1 MSGKSKQSGDPLI
14 ARRTMFHVRKLQLIT
29 QAPEACHELE
39 SLLQTSESI
48 ACAYKFVQ
56 RIYSVHDRRYLEPE
70 QARKRALKAW
80 AALPDDVKK
89 HFKKYE
95 TALFSRGTEYF
106 ANWARSATSNGV
118 TEAMNRALRDIY
130 RAGRGLRF
138 EELRLRAIYSASPT
152 ELALRRKHGGLGPI
166 ARAKA
171 MISGTIPPEEKRTV
185 TRHGLHKR
193 GKRPWKISPKQL
205 DLFPDDDDDDE

>member
-1 MSGKSKQSGDPLI
+1 MSGKSKQSDDPLI
-14 ARRTMFHVRKLQLIT
+14 ARRMMFHARKLQLIT

-56 RIYSVHDRRYLEPE
+56 RIYSVHDKKYLKPA

-80 AALPDDVKK
+80 AALPDDLKK

-95 TALFSRGTEYF
+95 TALFSRGREYF
-106 ANWARSATSNGV
+106 ANWAKSATSNGV
-118 TEAMNRALRDIY
+118 TEAVNRALRDIY

-152 ELALRRKHGGLGPI
+152 ELALRRKYGEPGPI
-166 ARAKA
+166 ASAKA
-171 MISGTIPPEEKRTV
+171 MINGASISRPVRTV
-185 TRHGLHKR
+185 TRHGLHRR
-193 GKRPWKISPKQL
+193 GKRPWKTSPKQMS
-205 DLFPDDDDDDE
+205 LFPEEEEDE

>member
-48 ACAYKFVQ
+48 ACAYRFVQ
-56 RIYSVHDRRYLEPE
+56 RIYSVHDKRYLLPE
-70 QARKRALKAW
+70 QAKKRVLKAW
-80 AALPDDVKK
+80 AALPDDLKR

-95 TALFSRGTEYF
+95 TALFTRGKEYF
-106 ANWARSATSNGV
+106 ANWTKGATSNGV
-118 TEAMNRALRDIY
+118 TESMNRALRDIY

-138 EELRLRAIYSASPT
+138 EELRLRAIYTASPT
-152 ELALRRKHGGLGPI
+152 ELASRRKWGELGSI
-166 ARAKA
+166 AKAKA

-193 GKRPWKISPKQL
+193 GKRPWKTSPRQL
-205 DLFPDDDDDDE
+205 NLFPEEEEDE

>member
-1 MSGKSKQSGDPLI
+1 MSGKSKQSGDPQI

-29 QAPEACHELE
+29 HAPEACRELE

-56 RIYSVHDRRYLEPE
+56 RIYAVHDKRYLKAAH
-70 QARKRALKAW
+70 ARKRVLKAW
-80 AALPDDVKK
+80 AALPDELKQ

-95 TALFSRGTEYF
+95 TALFKRGTEYF
-106 ANWARSATSNGV
+106 ANWTKGATSNGV

-138 EELRLRAIYSASPT
+138 EELRLRAVYSASPT
-152 ELALRRKHGGLGPI
+152 ELASRRKYGELGPI
-166 ARAKA
+166 ESARA
-171 MISGTIPPEEKRTV
+171 MINGASIPGPVRTV
-185 TRHGLHKR
+185 NRHGLHKR
-193 GKRPWKISPKQL
+193 GSRPWKTSPKQM
-205 DLFPDDDDDDE
+205 DLFR